1 MIFISIISS
10 FLNFIIMN
18 IPSNISLNDIFD
30 MNFICTYSG
39 HSKIQL
45 IYKNIYHNNT
55 IINSGKTSTSSAD

>member
-1 MIFISIISS
+1 
-10 FLNFIIMN
+10 MN